1 MTNLTDTFKPS
12 STIISNRS
20 IITDNLNTN
29 AIANLTE
36 FMKNLEEE
44 IYSKF
49 EVEANLLN
57 LSKEKSTFLNLIQ
70 NHQDKLDEK
79 ILSLSNINKN
89 ISNISSEEVSNM

>member
-79 ILSLSNINKN
+79 ILSLSNINK
-89 ISNISSEEVSNM
+89 SLTK